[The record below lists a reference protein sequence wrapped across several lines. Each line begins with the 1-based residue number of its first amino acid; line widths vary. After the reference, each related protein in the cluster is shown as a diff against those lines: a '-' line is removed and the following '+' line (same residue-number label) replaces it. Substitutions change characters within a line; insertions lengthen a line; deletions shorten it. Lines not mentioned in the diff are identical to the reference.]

1 MTSDPQSLARQID
14 STLLAAETTPDQIDR
29 LCDDAI
35 EHGFHSVF
43 VNPIYVGRA
52 VRRLEWSG
60 VVVGSVAGFPL
71 GADHADTVVDQARR
85 VLDEGARE
93 VDMVAW
99 IGGIVAGDSRGVVET
114 IHRVACVVHGGGAG
128 RILKVILEAGTL
140 NEEQIR
146 LGCRCAAEGE
156 ADFVKTS
163 TGFHKSGGATV
174 EQVRLLHRCAA
185 PLKVKASGGIRDLNA
200 ALAMLDAGAARIG
213 TSSAVAIVDES
224 RRHVAR

>member
-1 MTSDPQSLARQID
+1 MTSDPQALARQMD

-29 LCDDAI
+29 LCDDAV

-43 VNPIYVGRA
+43 VNPIYVSRA

-85 VLDEGARE
+85 VLDDGARE

-99 IGGIVAGDSRGVVET
+99 IGGLAAGESRPVVDI
-114 IHRVACVVHGGGAG
+114 IHRVACVVHGGGG
-128 RILKVILEAGTL
+128 ERILKVILEAGAIT
-140 NEEQIR
+140 EEQIR

-185 PLKVKASGGIRDLNA
+185 PLKVKASGGIRDLTT
-200 ALAMLDAGAARIG
+200 ALAMLDAGASRIG
-213 TSSAVAIVDES
+213 TSSAIAVLREC
-224 RRHVAR
+224 RRLNAR